1 MNRRVLPLI
10 IGSLLLPLGCGGDDD
25 PTAPVSPT
33 VLSITV
39 TGPPEIVDVG
49 TSEFFFA
56 TASFSDGTSRN
67 VSADAL
73 WTSSD
78 PSVVTVSATGSGM
91 AIAAGEAEICATYE
105 GVRDCLRVTVTVTV
119 PDTIALTSITPPA
132 SDTLRLAQ
140 QVSFAATVGY
150 ALNSA
155 ETGEIQMF
163 IQDQTGAIIQPGPRP
178 SVAISR
184 GSGMV
189 TLSDTITISAAGVT
203 RVDVFLALFPAG
215 QSFTNAVVVVS
226 YLVQQPPSPVSK
238 QPDNVRWI
246 VSNVGCVPRE
256 VHPRG
261 RTPTMLTSC
270 TRAPEGT
277 ILVGR

>member
-1 MNRRVLPLI
+1 
-10 IGSLLLPLGCGGDDD
+10 
-25 PTAPVSPT
+25 
-33 VLSITV
+33 
-39 TGPPEIVDVG
+39 
-49 TSEFFFA
+49 
-56 TASFSDGTSRN
+56 
-67 VSADAL
+67 
-73 WTSSD
+73 
-78 PSVVTVSATGSGM
+78 M

-163 IQDQTGAIIQPGPRP
+163 IQDQTGAIIQPGPPP

-215 QSFTNAVVVVS
+215 QSFTNVVVDVS

-261 RTPTMLTSC
+261 RTPTLLTSC
-270 TRAPEGT
+270 TRAP
-277 ILVGR
+277 

>member
-1 MNRRVLPLI
+1 MQ
-10 IGSLLLPLGCGGDDD
+10 
-25 PTAPVSPT
+25 
-33 VLSITV
+33 
-39 TGPPEIVDVG
+39 
-49 TSEFFFA
+49 
-56 TASFSDGTSRN
+56 
-67 VSADAL
+67 
-73 WTSSD
+73 
-78 PSVVTVSATGSGM
+78 VTVIVAVAS
-91 AIAAGEAEICATYE
+91 
-105 GVRDCLRVTVTVTV
+105 
-119 PDTIALTSITPPA
+119 PDTIALTSITPLA
-132 SDTLRLAQ
+132 SDTLRLGQ

-163 IQDQTGAIIQPGPRP
+163 IQDQTGANIQPDPRP

-215 QSFTNAVVVVS
+215 QSGTNVVELVS

-238 QPDNVRWI
+238 QQTTSDGSFPTWV
-246 VSNVGCVPRE
+246 VSRGCVPRE

-261 RTPTMLTSC
+261 RTATLLTSC
-270 TRAPEGT
+270 TRAPEGRAMKSPT
-277 ILVGR
+277 LSASPSVAWTS